1 MQLKLAELFK
11 YQEKLDSTILREKGI
26 DLSVKGEEIKKKK
39 ILALITE
46 LSELANEWRGFKY
59 WSRKPEGKRDR
70 MLEEYVDCLHFI
82 LSLGIQE
89 GVVEDLQTLYT
100 EDMFTSSNTVE
111 ITEKFKDTFKK
122 VLLFDGSVFSP
133 KTDFYYMIYDFLELG
148 DALGFSGGE
157 VESQYK
163 MKNGINE
170 SRQFNGY

>member
-1 MQLKLAELFK
+1 VHLKLAELFE
-11 YQEKLDSTILREKGI
+11 YQEKLDLIILKEKGI
-26 DLSVKGEEIKKKK
+26 DLSERGSEIKKKK
-39 ILALITE
+39 VLALITE

-59 WSRKPEGKRDR
+59 WSSNPEGKQER

-100 EDMFTSSNTVE
+100 EDMTTRGTVE

-122 VLLFDGSVFSP
+122 VLLFDGLVSSP
-133 KTDFYYMIYDFLELG
+133 KTSFYYMIYDFLELG
-148 DALGFSGGE
+148 DALGFSGAE
-157 VESQYK
+157 VEAQYK
-163 MKNGINE
+163 KKNGINE